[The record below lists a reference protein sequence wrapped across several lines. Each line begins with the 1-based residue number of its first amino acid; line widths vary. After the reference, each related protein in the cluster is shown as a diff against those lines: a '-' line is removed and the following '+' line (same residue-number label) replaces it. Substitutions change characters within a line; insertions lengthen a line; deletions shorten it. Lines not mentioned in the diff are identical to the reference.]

1 MIELNNINKKF
12 NNKVILN
19 NFFLKVKENEFVT
32 IIGKSGSGKTTILNI
47 IGLLEK
53 ADSGNITINN
63 YTNPNK
69 KEVKLLRRYSLGYIF
84 QNYGLLEDETVKS
97 NLELAKKFNKDFNK
111 TDFNN
116 VLKEVGLSEDILHK
130 KVYNLSGGEQQRLA
144 IARILLKPCT
154 IILADEPTGNLDD
167 YNKKIIINLLKNL
180 NKTIICVTHDDYVA
194 KNSDRVI
201 SLD

>member
-97 NLELAKKFNKDFNK
+97 NLELAKKFKKDFNK

>member
-1 MIELNNINKKF
+1 MIELHNISKKF
-12 NNKVILN
+12 NEKVVLDK
-19 NFFLKVKENEFVT
+19 FSLEVKKNEFVT

-47 IGLLEK
+47 LGLLEK
-53 ADSGNITINN
+53 ADSGSIKINN

-69 KEVKLLRRYSLGYIF
+69 KQVQQLRRYNLGYIF
-84 QNYGLLEDETVKS
+84 QNYALLEDENVKNNLILATKFS
-97 NLELAKKFNKDFNK
+97 NTFDKSYLIK
-111 TDFNN
+111 
-116 VLKEVGLSEDILHK
+116 VLKDVGLTEDILDK
-130 KVYNLSGGEQQRLA
+130 KVYKLSGGEQQRLA
-144 IARILLKPCT
+144 IARILLKPCN

-167 YNKKIIINLLKNL
+167 YNKKIIIDLLRNL